1 MPMIFNILF
10 ACLVA
15 GTSSS
20 NYTMDDDTK
29 ITLPGIDWHINP
41 RVIKP
46 EHASLGITIVSHGFG
61 GSGDLADYLAQD
73 DIVHGALITFEMV
86 DSTAQGPLPLSK
98 ANFGQMNDTKALAAA
113 CVYAY
118 NHFKDVPFWNMYGL
132 SRGGATVANVL
143 AQLVCY
149 DQYATHLQSVGMT
162 QELVGVVVAKLKQG
176 TIILDRPLH
185 SISSVIRNKTDE
197 VIDSS
202 LKYVTPQSLASSNFS
217 WWVPWFIK
225 DLGSLLYASSRE
237 SIASSVDYTVL
248 PAVTRGNYTP
258 FGPSPLESARIIQPH
273 NFNILVHIQNPDDVL
288 GNDATVAD
296 FCKNLRNTNTY
307 YLVKTGTGHNGFN
320 REIAHMF
327 NAFRIYFNTI
337 EDQDVTDERKKIYI
351 ENNKSFFQKLQP
363 DDATL
368 TDLVTRKH

>member
-1 MPMIFNILF
+1 MH
-10 ACLVA
+10 
-15 GTSSS
+15 S
-20 NYTMDDDTK
+20 MDDDNTLVK
-29 ITLPGIDWHINP
+29 LPGIEWNINP

-46 EHASLGITIVSHGFG
+46 EHASLGITIVCHGFG
-61 GSGDLADYLAQD
+61 GDGGLADYLAQ
-73 DIVHGALITFEMV
+73 HGILHGTLLTFEMV

-98 ANFGQMNDTKALAAA
+98 ANFGQKDDTKALAAI

-118 NHFKDVPFWNMYGL
+118 NHFKNAPFWNMYGL
-132 SRGGATVANVL
+132 SRGGATVSNTL

-149 DQYATHLQSVGMT
+149 DKYATHLQSVGMM
-162 QELVGVVVAKLKQG
+162 QELATAIFSKLKNG

-197 VIDSS
+197 VIGSS
-202 LKYVTPQSLASSNFS
+202 LEYVTPQSLTALSAVS
-217 WWVPWFIK
+217 WWVPWFVK
-225 DLGSLLYASSRE
+225 DLGSFFYMSSRE
-237 SIASSVDYTVL
+237 SIASSVDYSVL

-258 FGPSPLESARIIQPH
+258 FGPSPLASARIIQPY

-307 YLVKTGTGHNGFN
+307 YFVKTGVGHNGFN
-320 REIAHMF
+320 REIAQMF
-327 NAFRIYFNTI
+327 NLFRSHFAILA
-337 EDQDVTDERKKIYI
+337 DQDAPEEHKKIYL

-363 DDATL
+363 DDETL
-368 TDLVTRKH
+368 TNLVTRKN